1 MFFQKDYVLRMIE
14 MMGDFLR
21 RIGEMLDDLHRIRML
36 DDASREH
43 CGMDLAAARNLS
55 LESMNELLA
64 PQPRL
69 MMSELL
75 YIQAMQ
81 TSLKDEERERLLYR
95 SARLLLSLR
104 EESLL
109 CEMRHERLSFCLQEA
124 RELITPRD
132 RMDAAAFF
140 VNGDRFE
147 KGEDQL
153 FQALDEA
160 ALEDYPGML
169 NEGEALMTG
178 CLTVPEGR
186 LRAGGLPPDEV
197 RESLRAI
204 QKRREALASH
214 TNGARA

>member
-14 MMGDFLR
+14 MMGDFMR

-43 CGMDLAAARNLS
+43 CGMDLSAARNLS
-55 LESMNELLA
+55 LESLQELLA

-69 MMSELL
+69 MMSEIL

-81 TSLKDEERERLLYR
+81 TSLKDEDREQILYR

-104 EESLL
+104 DESLL
-109 CEMRHERLSFCLQEA
+109 CELRHERLTFCLDEA

-140 VNGDRFE
+140 VNGDQFE

-160 ALEDYPGML
+160 AKDEYPGML
-169 NEGEALMTG
+169 LEGEKLMTG
-178 CLTVPEGR
+178 CLTVPENR
-186 LRAGGLPPDEV
+186 LKAGGLPLSEV
-197 RESLRAI
+197 RESIRAI
-204 QKRREALASH
+204 EKRRETLITH
-214 TNGARA
+214 MNGAHA